1 MRQIGAREIIK
12 VANLTLEADVTVLT
26 NVILVQDKIFHDY
39 YRIKEYD
46 NSDTNSSFYEHIIV
60 KDLFMGSP
68 FEVLGYT
75 LPFSIKDVYG
85 VPYEYKENE
94 FYALDSNGEPI
105 PIYKIHFN
113 YNLFAQYKE
122 VMIVNS
128 TNNPALEKYIGRTFV
143 VDMIYKDGSLNY
155 ARWSNEDDNIS
166 QLEEP
171 LKIYTYNVIP
181 VKYINK
187 GNFIELKTEEEL
199 FAQYGFEGALR
210 LLEEKNDI
218 LSRLGRPDYGNIFY
232 VQDKKPNFFTITD
245 LLKTYDVGMITC
257 NLFKLNDAVTII
269 NYPYDDNAI
278 KVGDKVLL
286 ILYLHNYSGTV
297 LLTAADKSLI
307 QFDTVDPE
315 EKNKIAKYFYLDS
328 YISDDYVSEEYN
340 KKYCL
345 GLGDKNSV
353 RIWVKKSQIA
363 FKSRPVC
370 DQSLPIQ
377 QMNEDIISEIKK
389 LTKENRRDVNEGDR
403 IMIRHKENMVNE
415 FGKND
420 SDEPKTWCRF
430 TKPMEELCGKFAI
443 VDHIFPN
450 GKVTLKNWECDNET
464 NTDFMF
470 SLDMLCLPNKDESKP
485 SLGNKYKEVIKNS
498 KYIPFNIKNIPNGS
512 FAIDVWGNIKR
523 IIKSN
528 DGTSFALVSKDGLS
542 TSGFYNFIEVD
553 SLINY
558 FDIRVIV
565 SFSAMNF
572 EIVLSNF
579 SDSIENIWFT
589 TEMHIDKDIKAL
601 TNIEIEK

>member
-1 MRQIGAREIIK
+1 MKQIDAREIIK
-12 VANLTLEADVTVLT
+12 VANLILGADSEDITVLT
-26 NVILVQDKIFHDY
+26 NVILVQDKMYDFY

-46 NSDTNSSFYEHIIV
+46 NSDTNSSFNNRLIV
-60 KDLFMGSP
+60 NNEFTDSP

-75 LPFSIKDVYG
+75 LPFSIKDIYG
-85 VPYEYKENE
+85 VPYEYGKND
-94 FYALDSNGEPI
+94 FYALDSNGELI
-105 PIYKIHFN
+105 PIYKIHFD

-128 TNNPALEKYIGRTFV
+128 SNNPALKKYIGRTFV
-143 VDMIYKDGSLNY
+143 VDIIYKDGSLGY
-155 ARWSNEDDNIS
+155 SRWSNKDDNIL

-171 LKIYTYNVIP
+171 LKIYLYNVIP

-187 GNFIELKTEEEL
+187 GDFIEFKTEEEL
-199 FAQYGFEGALR
+199 FAQYGFETTLR
-210 LLEEKNDI
+210 LLKEKNNI
-218 LSRLGRPDYGNIFY
+218 LSRLDNGNILY
-232 VQDKKPNFFTITD
+232 VRNKQPNYFTITD
-245 LLKTYDVGMITC
+245 LLEEYTVNMFTYS
-257 NLFKLNDAVTII
+257 LFKLNDGMTSV
-269 NYPYDDNAI
+269 NYPYNNAV

-286 ILYLHNYSGTV
+286 TPYLYNYSGTV
-297 LLTAADKSLI
+297 LLTTADKSLI

-315 EKNKIAKYFYLDS
+315 EKNKIAKYFYLSS

-353 RIWVKKSQIA
+353 RVWVKKSQIV

-370 DQSLPIQ
+370 GQSLPIQ

-403 IMIRHKENMVNE
+403 VMIRHKENMVNE

-450 GKVTLKNWECDNET
+450 GKVILKNWECDNET

-470 SLDMLCLPNKDESKP
+470 SLDMLCLPNKDEPKS
-485 SLGNKYKEVIKNS
+485 SLGNKYKEVIKNN
-498 KYIPFNIKNIPNGS
+498 KYKLFNLKDIPNGS
-512 FAIDVWGNIKR
+512 FVIDVWGNIKR

-528 DGTSFALVSKDGLS
+528 NGTSCAIVSKDGLF
-542 TSGFYNFIEVD
+542 TSDFYNCADVD
-553 SLINY
+553 KLIKC
-558 FDIRVIV
+558 FDISIIV
-565 SFSAMNF
+565 SFNTMNF
-572 EIVLSNF
+572 EINSVNF
-579 SDSIENIWFT
+579 PNSIENIWLT

-601 TNIEIEK
+601 TNIEIEE